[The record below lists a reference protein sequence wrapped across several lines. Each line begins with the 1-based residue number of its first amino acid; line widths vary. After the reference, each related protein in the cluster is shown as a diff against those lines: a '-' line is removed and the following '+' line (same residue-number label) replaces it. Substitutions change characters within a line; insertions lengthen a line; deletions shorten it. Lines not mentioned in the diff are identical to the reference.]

1 MKKRLIPILPLAA
14 GVLTCILMLVFILMP
29 FPASG
34 LTIRLYF
41 DKFQGNSLV
50 MYYTTDENPDMGME
64 QIIAGTI
71 DAGNKL
77 AVIRLSPELAD
88 HIDRIRFDF
97 PETEQTLSIRNISV
111 SSAGVIQH
119 NYNPCDFFSES
130 NITDMNDIPLISL
143 IEGEK
148 TAYIRT
154 DESDP
159 YLLFDSGLVRDMLQY
174 RSSFR
179 LTRLAACILVVF
191 GYVLYRIRPFG
202 AGTGSKSREAPT
214 DHDGAVG

>member
-1 MKKRLIPILPLAA
+1 MKKRLMPILPLAV
-14 GVLTCILMLVFILMP
+14 GILMLAFILMP
-29 FPASG
+29 IPASG

-41 DKFQGNSLV
+41 DKFQGDGLV
-50 MYYTTDENPDMGME
+50 MYYTTDENPHMGME

-71 DAGNKL
+71 DAGNKI
-77 AVIRLSPELAD
+77 AVIKLSPELAD
-88 HIDRIRFDF
+88 HIDLIRLDF

-119 NYNPCDFFSES
+119 NYSPCDFFSET
-130 NITDMNDIPLISL
+130 NIADKNDIPQISL

-154 DESDP
+154 NESDP
-159 YLLFDSGLVRDMLQY
+159 YLLFNSGLVRDMLQY
-174 RSSFR
+174 RSSYR
-179 LTRLAACILVVF
+179 LTRFAACILIVL

-202 AGTGSKSREAPT
+202 AGSGSKSREAPT
-214 DHDGAVG
+214 DCDGAVR

>member
-14 GVLTCILMLVFILMP
+14 GLLTCILMLVLIIMP
-29 FPASG
+29 FPTSG

-41 DKFQGNSLV
+41 DTFQGDSLV
-50 MYYTTDENPDMGME
+50 MYYTTDENPNMGME
-64 QIIAGTI
+64 QIIVGTV
-71 DAGNKL
+71 DAENKL
-77 AVIRLSPELAD
+77 AVFKLSPELAD
-88 HIDRIRFDF
+88 HIDLIRFDF

-130 NITDMNDIPLISL
+130 NITDMNDIPQISL
-143 IEGEK
+143 IEQKE

-154 DESDP
+154 NESDP
-159 YLLFDSGLVRDMLQY
+159 YILFHDGLVRDMLQY
-174 RSSFR
+174 RSSYR

-191 GYVLYRIRPFG
+191 GYVLYRIQPFG
-202 AGTGSKSREAPT
+202 KRCQTVTE
-214 DHDGAVG
+214 VLQ

>member
-1 MKKRLIPILPLAA
+1 MPFAV
-14 GVLTCILMLVFILMP
+14 GILMLAFILLP
-29 FPASG
+29 IPASG

-41 DKFQGNSLV
+41 DKFQGDSLV
-50 MYYTTDENPDMGME
+50 MYYTTDENPHMGME
-64 QIIAGTI
+64 QIIAATV

-88 HIDRIRFDF
+88 HIDRIRLDF

-119 NYNPCDFFSES
+119 NYSPCDFFSET
-130 NITDMNDIPLISL
+130 NIADRNDIPQISL
-143 IEGEK
+143 IEWEK

-154 DESDP
+154 NESDP
-159 YLLFDSGLVRDMLQY
+159 YVLFNSGLVRDMLQY
-174 RSSFR
+174 RSAYR
-179 LTRLAACILVVF
+179 RTRLAACILVVL

-202 AGTGSKSREAPT
+202 AGTGSQSRESAA
-214 DHDGAVG
+214 GL

>member
-1 MKKRLIPILPLAA
+1 MKKRLMPIMPFAV
-14 GVLTCILMLVFILMP
+14 GILMLAFILLP
-29 FPASG
+29 IPASG

-41 DKFQGNSLV
+41 DKFQGDSLV
-50 MYYTTDENPDMGME
+50 MYYTTDENPHMGME
-64 QIIAGTI
+64 QIIAATV

-88 HIDRIRFDF
+88 HIDRIRLDF

-119 NYNPCDFFSES
+119 NYSPCDFFSET
-130 NITDMNDIPLISL
+130 NIADRNDIPQISL
-143 IEGEK
+143 IEWEK

-154 DESDP
+154 NESDP
-159 YLLFDSGLVRDMLQY
+159 YVLFNSGLVRDMLQY
-174 RSSFR
+174 RSAYR
-179 LTRLAACILVVF
+179 RTRLAACILVVL

-202 AGTGSKSREAPT
+202 AGTGSQSRESAA
-214 DHDGAVG
+214 GL

>member
-1 MKKRLIPILPLAA
+1 MKKRLMPIMPFAV
-14 GVLTCILMLVFILMP
+14 GILMLAFILLP
-29 FPASG
+29 IPASG

-41 DKFQGNSLV
+41 DKFQGDSLV
-50 MYYTTDENPDMGME
+50 MYYTTDENPHMGME
-64 QIIAGTI
+64 QIIAATV

-88 HIDRIRFDF
+88 HIDRIRLDF

-119 NYNPCDFFSES
+119 NYSPCEFFSET
-130 NITDMNDIPLISL
+130 NIADRNDIPQISL
-143 IEGEK
+143 IEWEK

-154 DESDP
+154 NESDP
-159 YLLFDSGLVRDMLQY
+159 YVLFNSGLVRDMLQY
-174 RSSFR
+174 RSAYR
-179 LTRLAACILVVF
+179 RTRLAACILVVL

-202 AGTGSKSREAPT
+202 AGTGSQSRESAA
-214 DHDGAVG
+214 GL